1 MELHNG
7 GVIQQLVACYLLL
20 LCSAATE
27 GDRMRCP
34 SGGEGRMTLWAWP
47 DISLWL
53 SVVRK
58 LWSQAACVVTEA

>member
-7 GVIQQLVACYLLL
+7 GVIQQLVVCYLLL

-27 GDRMRCP
+27 GGRMRCP
-34 SGGEGRMTLWAWP
+34 SGGGGRMTLWAWQ

-53 SVVRK
+53 SVVGK
-58 LWSQAACVVTEA
+58 LRSLAACVIEEA